1 MQSEY
6 KLWLKLILVVLLAIF
21 LFWFGYRLM
30 SIPEDKMATSELFLL
45 GFIFIGGGLMMTPK
59 NESTN
64 SWLGT
69 LGFVS
74 IGVYFFAKATGVIST
89 NLLSN
94 VFGIVTLSGS
104 FFLLYIAFQTIQKL
118 KSKQKI

>member
-6 KLWLKLILVVLLAIF
+6 KLWLKFIFVVLLAIF
-21 LFWFGYRLM
+21 LFWFGYKIL
-30 SIPEDKMATSELFLL
+30 SIPEDRMAKSELFLL

-59 NESTN
+59 NENTN

-74 IGVYFFAKATGVIST
+74 IGVYFFARATGVISA
-89 NLLSN
+89 NIVSN
-94 VFGIVTLSGS
+94 IFGVVVLSGS
-104 FFLLYIAFQTIQKL
+104 FFLLYIAFQITQKL
-118 KSKQKI
+118 KSKQKL